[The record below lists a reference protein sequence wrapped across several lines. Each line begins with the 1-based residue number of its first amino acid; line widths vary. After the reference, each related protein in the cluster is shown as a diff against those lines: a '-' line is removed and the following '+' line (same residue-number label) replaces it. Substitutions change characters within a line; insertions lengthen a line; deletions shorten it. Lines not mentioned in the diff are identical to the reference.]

1 VQEELAYFR
10 RIVRGGYP
18 WPIVNI
24 TGKSV
29 EEAAKEVIAI
39 VESQRVFDPLDDA
52 EAVVEQ
58 MRDEQPS

>member
-1 VQEELAYFR
+1 LAYCR
-10 RIVRGGYP
+10 KIVRSGYP

-39 VESQRVFDPLDDA
+39 LESQRVLPDNA
-52 EAVVEQ
+52 ETADLLNGAAFSG
-58 MRDEQPS
+58 DEDVP